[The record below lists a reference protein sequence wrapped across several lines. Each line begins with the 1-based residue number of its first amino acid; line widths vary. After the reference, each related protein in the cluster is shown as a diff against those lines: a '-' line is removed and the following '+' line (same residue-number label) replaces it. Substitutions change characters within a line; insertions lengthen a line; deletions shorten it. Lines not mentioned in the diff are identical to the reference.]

1 MKIAEAACTN
11 SQKTRRIFK
20 NVLFP
25 TDESN
30 ESREPVVV
38 VNVGFVFL
46 NSGTFV
52 LFIHSGKG
60 FCVREKGLKKR
71 KREKKIDYYL
81 K

>member
-30 ESREPVVV
+30 ESQEPVVV

-52 LFIHSGKG
+52 LFIHS
-60 FCVREKGLKKR
+60 FLVFL
-71 KREKKIDYYL
+71 I
-81 K
+81 